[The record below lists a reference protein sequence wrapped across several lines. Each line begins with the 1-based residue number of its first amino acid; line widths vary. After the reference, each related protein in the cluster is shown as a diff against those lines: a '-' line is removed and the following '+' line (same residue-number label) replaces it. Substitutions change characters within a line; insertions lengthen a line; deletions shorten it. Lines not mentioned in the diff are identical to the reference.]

1 MKRFLLIAMGAALVG
16 GSVSAQDLAS
26 TSPKNKNVVLED
38 FTGRKCTFCP
48 DGTRLAEIFA
58 KDNPGR
64 VLIIGAHCG
73 SYATGTPDYNVMVD
87 GANYGNA
94 LYQEP
99 GVDLKGFPAGTIN
112 RRLFAGT
119 SQGTG
124 TAQSRGSWATT
135 GADVLAEASPVNV
148 GIKGTYDPVKFKLY
162 IEVEAYYTDDEVNIT
177 NKMNVGILQNGI
189 WGPQTGASRNPD
201 AVDLTKPNGNTYR
214 HDHMLR
220 AVLTGQWGEEIAN
233 TTKGSL
239 FAKVYE
245 YDVPE
250 KIGDADVDPTQL
262 EVYAFVAEGKGGVL
276 SAEYVAVV
284 EGTDPRIVDVTSI
297 SDLNSSITEVNV
309 FPNPTSGNA
318 TLKVNSE
325 NSFNATIKVVAVTG
339 AVVSNSLTNVEAGSN
354 EIVIEMNSLEEG
366 IYFVEVAN
374 QEGIVARQSVVKK

>member
-1 MKRFLLIAMGAALVG
+1 MKRFLLIAMGAALMG
-16 GSVSAQDLAS
+16 GSVSAQELAS
-26 TSPKNKNVVLED
+26 KDPKNKNVVLED

-48 DGTRLAEIFA
+48 DGTRLAEIFSKA
-58 KDNPGR
+58 NPGR

-87 GANYGNA
+87 GANYGDA
-94 LYQEP
+94 LYKEP

-112 RRLFAGT
+112 RRLFAGN

-124 TAQSRGSWATT
+124 TAQSRGTWSTT
-135 GADVLAEASPVNV
+135 GADVMAEASPVNV

-162 IEVEAYYTDDEVNIT
+162 IEVEAYYTDDELNAT

-233 TTKGSL
+233 TIKGSL
-239 FAKVYE
+239 FTKVYE

-250 KIGDADVDPTQL
+250 KIGDVDVDPTQL
-262 EVYAFVAEGKGGVL
+262 EVYAFVAEGRGGVL
-276 SAEYVAVV
+276 TAEYVDVV
-284 EGTDPRIVDVTSI
+284 EGTDPRIIDVTSI
-297 SDLNSSITEVNV
+297 SDLNSSITGVNIY
-309 FPNPTSGNA
+309 PNPTAGNT
-318 TLKVNSE
+318 TLTVNSE
-325 NSFNATIKVVAVTG
+325 NSFSATIKVVSVTG
-339 AVVSNSLTNVEAGSN
+339 AVVSNSSTNVVAGNN
-354 EIVIEMNSLEEG
+354 EISIDMNSLEEG
-366 IYFVEVAN
+366 MYFVEVSS
-374 QEGIVARQSVVKK
+374 EKGIVARQSVVKK